1 MVNLLLINTNYI
13 IMMLVVKFLCV
24 KMIWT
29 SFSLKLHASLIKCD
43 LAYLLCEQSTYHNN
57 ITHSKE
63 LMLELFKKL
72 QGSALSMFT
81 SLSAQQYY
89 LEGGRGIEM
98 I

>member
-1 MVNLLLINTNYI
+1 
-13 IMMLVVKFLCV
+13 
-24 KMIWT
+24 
-29 SFSLKLHASLIKCD
+29 
-43 LAYLLCEQSTYHNN
+43 
-57 ITHSKE
+57 
-63 LMLELFKKL
+63 MLELFKKL